1 MFEVSLL
8 PMDSELAASGQPFCW
23 MSDAK
28 VYHGETEIKRMEKRV
43 GAVEKQRRVPNGL
56 ACL

>member
-8 PMDSELAASGQPFCW
+8 PMDSVHACGQPFCW

-28 VYHGETEIKRMEKRV
+28 VYHGETEIKRMEKREGV
-43 GAVEKQRRVPNGL
+43 AEKQRRVPNGL

>member
-1 MFEVSLL
+1 
-8 PMDSELAASGQPFCW
+8 MDSELAASGQPFCW

-28 VYHGETEIKRMEKRV
+28 VYHGETEIKRMEKRE
-43 GAVEKQRRVPNGL
+43 GAVEKQRRVSNGL